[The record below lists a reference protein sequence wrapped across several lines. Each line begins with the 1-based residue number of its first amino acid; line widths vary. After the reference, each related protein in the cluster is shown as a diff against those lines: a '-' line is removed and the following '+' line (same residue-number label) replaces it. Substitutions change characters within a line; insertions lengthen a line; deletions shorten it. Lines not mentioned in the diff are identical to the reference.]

1 VIDEDSSASA
11 GNGLA
16 AQNSGK
22 VSRKD
27 DLVIR
32 DDDGLVLRCGLREE
46 AGHSAD
52 GLDDDVS
59 AQEGTLFS
67 ERRVLGAEG
76 VGDGEAERAAAGGVA
91 PEADRRCLQGQVAG
105 VLPDDAEHGL
115 DENVGELLGTEAR
128 GSSYEGLPLGF
139 DGEAVLLEQR
149 ENNGVLVGKVV
160 VEATDRGVAAS
171 GDGGHSSGLEADL
184 GEQAGGDVKDG
195 GESALGALLLWWPAD
210 DFCGRGLF
218 HV

>member
-1 VIDEDSSASA
+1 VIDEDSSESA
-11 GNGLA
+11 GNRLA
-16 AQNSGK
+16 PQNGGE
-22 VSRKD
+22 VGRKN
-27 DLVIR
+27 DLVIGN
-32 DDDGLVLRCGLREE
+32 DGGLVLRGGLGEE
-46 AGHSAD
+46 AGHAAD
-52 GLDDDVS
+52 GLNDDVC

-67 ERRVLGAEG
+67 ERGVLGAEG
-76 VGDGEAERAAAGGVA
+76 VGDGEAERAAAGRVA
-91 PEADRRCLQGQVAG
+91 PEADRRCLQDQVAG

-115 DENVGELLGTEAR
+115 DEDVGELLRAQAR

-171 GDGGHSSGLEADL
+171 GDGGHRSGLEADL

-210 DFCGRGLF
+210 DFCERGLF
-218 HV
+218 RV